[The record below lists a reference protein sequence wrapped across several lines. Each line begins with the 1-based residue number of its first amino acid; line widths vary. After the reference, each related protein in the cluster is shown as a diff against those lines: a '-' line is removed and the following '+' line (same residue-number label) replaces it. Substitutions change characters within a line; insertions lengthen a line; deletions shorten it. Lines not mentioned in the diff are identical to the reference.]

1 MSLLF
6 EGAPPPV
13 TPQDGSTDQL
23 AGVLVA
29 LDLQRVSIRRDG
41 DRLIARPAEGQHLD
55 AETRSLLAES
65 KRRLLEHLALSELE
79 RRAVL
84 LGAYESVLATFGRD
98 VQGLYTSDGRQS
110 ETALQAE
117 RGFTAALCRYEAIS
131 LEAL

>member
-41 DRLIARPAEGQHLD
+41 DRLIARPAEGQQLD
-55 AETRSLLAES
+55 AETRSLLADA
-65 KRRLLEHLALSELE
+65 KPALLEHLALSESE
-79 RRAVL
+79 RRVAL
-84 LGAYESVLATFGRD
+84 CAAYESVLWE
-98 VQGLYTSDGRQS
+98 VGRQVQ
-110 ETALQAE
+110 AGQVPLQ
-117 RGFTAALCRYEAIS
+117 GWLAALAKYEALSAGS
-131 LEAL
+131 LA